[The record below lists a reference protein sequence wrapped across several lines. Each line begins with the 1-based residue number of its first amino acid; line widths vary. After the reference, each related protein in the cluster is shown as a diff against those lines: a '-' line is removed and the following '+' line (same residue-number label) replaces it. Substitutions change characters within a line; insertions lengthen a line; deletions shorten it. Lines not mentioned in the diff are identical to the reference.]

1 MLEDSQYSEE
11 LLLKLINKSR
21 VKVSDDDIMMI
32 KMSYGI
38 NEEEKTP
45 EDISNILDIDVKN
58 IYKRKSYIFKRI
70 REKGECDVYSY

>member
-1 MLEDSQYSEE
+1 
-11 LLLKLINKSR
+11 
-21 VKVSDDDIMMI
+21 
-32 KMSYGI
+32 MSYGI